1 MSKEHIE
8 HGENFNGH
16 IKQYYNSLTI
26 LILSAIILSAVI
38 IIYFNNVSSYG
49 YQILDIYNS
58 LEIAAVTLLPYM
70 ISAVVAAITA
80 IGVMTILPLVKSIR
94 FAHQIQ
100 LRLQKMAEG
109 DLSDKL
115 QVDIASDYLKD
126 IAYEINNAS
135 GYLGSMIA
143 KLKIINR
150 QQWNLLELIR
160 QASINNDPEFALKM
174 IEKMEENWYKIADIE
189 GHLKV

>member
-8 HGENFNGH
+8 YGENFKGR
-16 IKQYYNSLTI
+16 IKQYYNRLAI
-26 LILSAIILSAVI
+26 LILTAIILSAVI
-38 IIYFNNVSSYG
+38 IIYFNNVSSYD
-49 YQILDIYNS
+49 YQVFDVYNS

-80 IGVMTILPLVKSIR
+80 IGIMTILPLVKSIR

-100 LRLQKMAEG
+100 LRLRKMAEG

-115 QVDIASDYLKD
+115 QIEIESDYWKD

-135 GYLGSMIA
+135 GYLGGMIA

-160 QASINNDPEFALKM
+160 QASLNDDSEFALKM
-174 IEKMEENWYKIADIE
+174 IEKMEENWYKIAEIE
-189 GHLKV
+189 SKLKT